1 MEDDGVSFSHFLIF
15 IVYQMHTQVLSHI
28 KQMMD
33 RRDQSLL
40 DIVKTLQVYHD
51 NVEEEDVTMS
61 EDSPVSQKDILQHLM
76 EFLRGS

>member
-1 MEDDGVSFSHFLIF
+1 
-15 IVYQMHTQVLSHI
+15 MHTQVLSHI